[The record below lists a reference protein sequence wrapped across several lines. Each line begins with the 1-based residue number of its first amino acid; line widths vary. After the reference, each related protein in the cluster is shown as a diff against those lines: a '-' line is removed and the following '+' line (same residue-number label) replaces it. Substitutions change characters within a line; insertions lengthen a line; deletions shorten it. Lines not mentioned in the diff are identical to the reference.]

1 MPIDAKA
8 ADILSRGWYKEKLE
22 PHECEYLLTFLE
34 HVVNGNQ
41 HRMGNSYRST
51 VGTSSDDK
59 PLVLCGK
66 K

>member
-1 MPIDAKA
+1 MVNFALCIELIVISSTKVNEGN
-8 ADILSRGWYKEKLE
+8 II
-22 PHECEYLLTFLE
+22 LE